1 VPVGASA
8 MATMGFGNAAYLY
21 LNLSFIQIL
30 KAGTPVVLMLMLR
43 AAGLMAVVTPRLA
56 IGGAPP
62 P

>member
-1 VPVGASA
+1 